1 MAGRWSIDQFIVIP
15 LKIERER
22 LNGSGMNGDGGRNS
36 PFMETVGGRVSTDR
50 ESNKTRDDVISF
62 KIDQSADNS
71 NKNIIFFFKNIF
83 DGIWMAVTA
92 PITRRALFCCYSG
105 SFLRLHVVK
114 WPVDESILSRI
125 LSEAGRVRDRGDFL
139 WNYNNN
145 NNNKPNI

>member
-62 KIDQSADNS
+62 
-71 NKNIIFFFKNIF
+71 
-83 DGIWMAVTA
+83 
-92 PITRRALFCCYSG
+92 
-105 SFLRLHVVK
+105 
-114 WPVDESILSRI
+114 
-125 LSEAGRVRDRGDFL
+125 
-139 WNYNNN
+139 
-145 NNNKPNI
+145 